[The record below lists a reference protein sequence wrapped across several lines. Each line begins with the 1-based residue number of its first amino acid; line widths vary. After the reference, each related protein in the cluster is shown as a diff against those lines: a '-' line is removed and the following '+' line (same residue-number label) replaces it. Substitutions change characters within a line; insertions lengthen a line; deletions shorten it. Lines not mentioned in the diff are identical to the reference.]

1 MKKKEEPLKPEGEK
15 PIMDAVK
22 RLSVV
27 DDDLDKYSISVSKY
41 IDIDDYLKCLL
52 NVTHYELHPR
62 ARMDRRPASY
72 SRSEM
77 REKYKIVFYN
87 KTRVVKVLHNCI
99 CKDSTIYIPRVELA
113 RRRCSLYNMYI
124 MLKLF

>member
-1 MKKKEEPLKPEGEK
+1 MPLGEKKEDSVKPVEDK
-15 PIMDAVK
+15 PIMEAVK

-52 NVTHYELHPR
+52 NVTHYELHPK
-62 ARMDRRPASY
+62 ARD
-72 SRSEM
+72 
-77 REKYKIVFYN
+77 KYKIVFYN
-87 KTRVVKVLHNCI
+87 KSRIVKVLHNCV

-113 RRRCSLYNMYI
+113 KRRCSLYNMYI
-124 MLKLF
+124 MFKLF